1 MTRAPAGE
9 KRARI
14 LDAARTLLTRGG
26 LDEWSTERVAR
37 AAGCAKGLVHYHFR
51 GRSTLLAEVA
61 RTLVQGAA
69 GKRTGVLTG
78 TGTTALDRLWKE
90 LEREELSGELAA
102 RLSLLGSSD
111 TAVRSALE
119 PTSEQLAAFGAAVA
133 SALALPDVS
142 YAETR
147 ATWAMLD
154 GIGAAMLIG
163 APGGALH
170 EGFDRWWLTL
180 LPA

>member
-1 MTRAPAGE
+1 MSRSPAGE

-37 AAGCAKGLVHYHFR
+37 EAGCAKGLVHYHFK
-51 GRSTLLAEVA
+51 GRTALMTEVA
-61 RTLVQGAA
+61 RLLVQGAA
-69 GKRTGVLTG
+69 EKRAAALDG
-78 TGTTALDRLWKE
+78 TGTVALDRLWKE
-90 LEREELSGELAA
+90 LEREESSGELAA
-102 RLSLLGSSD
+102 RLSLLGSGD
-111 TAVRSALE
+111 KAVRTALE
-119 PTSEQLAAFGAAVA
+119 PTAEQLMSLGAAIA
-133 SALALPDVS
+133 DALTLPAVTS
-142 YAETR
+142 AETR

-154 GIGAAMLIG
+154 GLGAAMIIG
-163 APGGALH
+163 SPRGALH

>member
-1 MTRAPAGE
+1 MSD

-26 LDEWSTERVAR
+26 LDAWSTERVAR
-37 AAGCAKGLVHYHFR
+37 AAGCAKGLVHYHFK
-51 GRSTLLAEVA
+51 GRTALLAEVA
-61 RTLVQGAA
+61 RSLVHDAA
-69 GKRTGVLTG
+69 DQRTGVLTG

-90 LEREELSGELAA
+90 LEREESSGELAA
-102 RLSLLGSSD
+102 RLSLLGASD
-111 TAVRSALE
+111 KVVRSALE
-119 PTSEQLAAFGAAVA
+119 PGADQLAVFAAAIA
-133 SALALPDVS
+133 SALTLPVVTS
-142 YAETR
+142 AEAR

-154 GIGAAMLIG
+154 GLGAAMLIG
-163 APGGALH
+163 SSRGALH